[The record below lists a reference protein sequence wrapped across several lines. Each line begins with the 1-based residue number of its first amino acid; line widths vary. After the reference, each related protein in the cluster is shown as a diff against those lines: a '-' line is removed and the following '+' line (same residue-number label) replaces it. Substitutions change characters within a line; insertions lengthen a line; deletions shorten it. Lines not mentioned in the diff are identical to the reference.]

1 MKKNKALFLD
11 RDGVVNKDV
20 YYAHKPEQ
28 IEFCNGIFDLCRR
41 ALDKGY
47 LIIVTTNQAGIA
59 KGHFKE
65 KDVQDLNQWM
75 KEQFGKRG
83 IIVSAIYYC
92 PFHKAGVIE
101 DYKRDDNCRKPRPG
115 MFLEAAEEFDIDFSR
130 SLMVGDKPS
139 DRIDI
144 PDLKSVI
151 LKSEYTGD
159 DYDITSLDEVD
170 QFL

>member
-20 YYAHKPEQ
+20 YYAHKPAQ
-28 IEFCNGIFDLCRR
+28 IEFCDGIFDLCRR
-41 ALDKGY
+41 ASDRGY
-47 LIIVTTNQAGIA
+47 LIIITTNQAGVA

-65 KDVQDLNQWM
+65 KDVQDLNHWM
-75 KEQFGKRG
+75 KKQFEKRG
-83 IIVSAIYYC
+83 VTVCAIYYC
-92 PFHKAGVIE
+92 PFHKDGVVE
-101 DYKRDDNCRKPRPG
+101 HYRRDDECRKPGPG
-115 MFLEAAEEFDIDFSR
+115 MFLKAAEEFDIDLSK

-144 PDLKSVI
+144 PDLKSII
-151 LKSEYTGD
+151 LKSEYSEEN
-159 DYDITSLDEVD
+159 YDITSLDEVS